1 VDARLPVRDLDGSR
15 NVRDVSLL
23 SPLAPKGIA
32 QPGYDYLVGRGVPA
46 QRLDELVSQF
56 DLRFDEQ
63 ERRVVFPVRDGGR
76 ELGYTARAIDA
87 RQRKR
92 WLSYPVEGGHKTT
105 IYDADRVQAGGNTL
119 FVGEGPFDAL
129 MVTAAIQPD
138 NNSVATAFFGSLPT
152 DAQLALVVAAVP
164 FYRMVYMMLD
174 ANVWGRCRRLAR
186 EVAKLAGVPNVGA
199 INIGFVYRDPGATRF
214 EELQRLVAFVSASW
228 APEIHWMWERR
239 LVVGGAKG
247 A

>member
-1 VDARLPVRDLDGSR
+1 
-15 NVRDVSLL
+15 VRDVSSL
-23 SPLAPKGIA
+23 SPLAPKGIG
-32 QPGYDYLVGRGVPA
+32 QPGYDYLVGRGLPA
-46 QRLDELVSQF
+46 QRLDELIARF

-63 ERRVVFPVRDGGR
+63 ARRVVFPVREGGR

-87 RQRKR
+87 RERKR

-105 IYDADRVQAGGNTL
+105 IYDADRVRAGGNTL
-119 FVGEGPFDAL
+119 FVVEGPLDAL
-129 MVTAAIQPD
+129 MVTAAIQPGND
-138 NNSVATAFFGSLPT
+138 SVATAFFGSLPT

-174 ANVWGRCRRLAR
+174 ANVLGRCRRLAR
-186 EVAKLAGVPNVGA
+186 EVARAAGVPNVGA
-199 INIGFVYRDPGATRF
+199 INIGFEYRDPGATRF
-214 EELQRLVAFVSASW
+214 EELQRLVAFASASW
-228 APEIHWMWERR
+228 APQIHWMWERR

>member
-1 VDARLPVRDLDGSR
+1 
-15 NVRDVSLL
+15 VRDVSAL
-23 SPLAPKGIA
+23 SPLSPKGVA
-32 QPGYDYLVGRGVPA
+32 QPGYDYLVGRGMPA
-46 QRLDELVSQF
+46 ERLDELIARF

-63 ERRVVFPVRDGGR
+63 ERRVVFPVREGGR
-76 ELGYTARAIDA
+76 ELGYTARSIDA

-119 FVGEGPFDAL
+119 FVVEGPFDAL
-129 MVTAAIQPD
+129 MVTAAIQTGND
-138 NNSVATAFFGSLPT
+138 SVATAFFGSLPT
-152 DAQLALVVAAVP
+152 EAQLALVVAAVP

-186 EVAKLAGVPNVGA
+186 EVAKLSGVPNVGA
-199 INIGFVYRDPGATRF
+199 LNIGFENRDPGATRF
-214 EELQRLVAFVSASW
+214 VELQQLVAYASTSR
-228 APEIHWMWERR
+228 AAEIRWMWERR
-239 LVVGGAKG
+239 LALGGTRG

>member
-1 VDARLPVRDLDGSR
+1 MRRLDQLV
-15 NVRDVSLL
+15 
-23 SPLAPKGIA
+23 PLAATGVA
-32 QPGYDYLVGRGVPA
+32 APGYEYLVGRGLPA
-46 QRLDELVSQF
+46 ERLDELIARF

-63 ERRVVFPVRDGGR
+63 ERRVVFPVREGGR

-87 RQRKR
+87 RERKR

-119 FVGEGPFDAL
+119 FVVEGPFDAL
-129 MVTAAIQPD
+129 MVTAAMTPEND
-138 NNSVATAFFGSLPT
+138 SVATAFFGSLPT
-152 DAQLALVVAAVP
+152 EAQLGLVVAAVP

-186 EVAKLAGVPNVGA
+186 EVATLAGVANVGA
-199 INIGFVYRDPGATRF
+199 INIGFENRDPGATRF
-214 EELQRLVAFVSASW
+214 EELQRLVAFASASW
-228 APEIHWMWERR
+228 AAEIHWMWERR

>member
-1 VDARLPVRDLDGSR
+1 M
-15 NVRDVSLL
+15 RDVSAL
-23 SPLAPKGIA
+23 SPLTPKGVA

-46 QRLDELVSQF
+46 ERLDELIPRF
-56 DLRFDEQ
+56 DLRFDEE
-63 ERRVVFPVRDGGR
+63 ERRVAFPVREDGR

-87 RQRKR
+87 RERKR

-119 FVGEGPFDAL
+119 FVVEGPFDAL
-129 MVTAAIQPD
+129 MVTAAITPD
-138 NNSVATAFFGSLPT
+138 NDSVATAFFGSLPT
-152 DAQLALVVAAVP
+152 DAQVGMVVAAVP
-164 FYRMVYMMLD
+164 FFRMVYMMLD

-199 INIGFVYRDPGATRF
+199 INIGFEYRDPGATRF
-214 EELQRLVAFVSASW
+214 EELQRLVAFASASW

>member
-1 VDARLPVRDLDGSR
+1 MRRLDQLV
-15 NVRDVSLL
+15 
-23 SPLAPKGIA
+23 PLAATGVA
-32 QPGYDYLVGRGVPA
+32 QPGYDYLAGRGVPA

-63 ERRVVFPVRDGGR
+63 ERRVVFPVREGGR

-87 RQRKR
+87 RERKR

-105 IYDADRVQAGGNTL
+105 IYDADRVAVGGDTL
-119 FVGEGPFDAL
+119 FVVEGPFDAL
-129 MVTAAIQPD
+129 MVTAAIQPGND
-138 NNSVATAFFGSLPT
+138 SVATAFFGSLPT
-152 DAQLALVVAAVP
+152 NAQLALVVAAVP

-199 INIGFVYRDPGATRF
+199 INIGFENRDPGATRF
-214 EELQRLVAFVSASW
+214 EELQRLVAFASASW
-228 APEIHWMWERR
+228 APEIRWMWERR

>member
-1 VDARLPVRDLDGSR
+1 
-15 NVRDVSLL
+15 VRDVSAL
-23 SPLAPKGIA
+23 SPLSPKGIA
-32 QPGYDYLVGRGVPA
+32 QPGYDYLVGRGMPTE
-46 QRLDELVSQF
+46 RLDELISRF

-63 ERRVVFPVRDGGR
+63 ERRVVFPVREGGR
-76 ELGYTARAIDA
+76 DLGYTARSIDA

-92 WLSYPVEGGHKTT
+92 WLSYPIEGGHKTT
-105 IYDADRVQAGGNTL
+105 IHDADRVQHGGNTL
-119 FVGEGPFDAL
+119 FVVEGPFDAL
-129 MVTAAIQPD
+129 MVTAAITPD
-138 NNSVATAFFGSLPT
+138 NDSVATAFFGSLPT
-152 DAQLALVVAAVP
+152 DQQLAMVVAAVP

-186 EVAKLAGVPNVGA
+186 EVAKLSGVPNVGA
-199 INIGFVYRDPGATRF
+199 LNIGFENRDPGATRF
-214 EELQRLVAFVSASW
+214 EELQRLVAYASASW

>member
-1 VDARLPVRDLDGSR
+1 
-15 NVRDVSLL
+15 VRDVSAL
-23 SPLAPKGIA
+23 SPLAPKGVA
-32 QPGYDYLVGRGVPA
+32 QLGYDYLVGRGVPGE
-46 QRLDELVSQF
+46 RLDELITRF

-76 ELGYTARAIDA
+76 DLGYTARAIDA

-105 IYDADRVQAGGNTL
+105 IYDADRVQHGGNTL
-119 FVGEGPFDAL
+119 FVVEGPFDAL
-129 MVTAAIQPD
+129 MVTAAIQPG

-186 EVAKLAGVPNVGA
+186 EVGKLAGVPNVGA
-199 INIGFVYRDPGATRF
+199 INIGFENRDPGATRF
-214 EELQRLVAFVSASW
+214 EELQRLVAFASASW

-239 LVVGGAKG
+239 LVVGGVRG
-247 A
+247 E